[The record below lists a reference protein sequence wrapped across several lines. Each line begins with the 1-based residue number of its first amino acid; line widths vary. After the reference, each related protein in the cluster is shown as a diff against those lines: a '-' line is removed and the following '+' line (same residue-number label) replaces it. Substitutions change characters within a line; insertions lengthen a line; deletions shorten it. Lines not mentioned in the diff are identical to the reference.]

1 MSDETD
7 PPESAALPAQD
18 DLSAPADPARA
29 EGEASA
35 FSAPF
40 VPGQRWRNYQIG
52 DRIETTAGWSYDAVD
67 INLLENIVVHVTSI
81 NEQTEMRAQ
90 AWRELKSLNMP
101 GLLAGDET
109 FDEGE
114 YRYEISH
121 QSPKATLR
129 EWAAARKASLDDV
142 QSLVQQLSDV
152 IIAMH
157 DRGVVH
163 LNLQPDTIFIL
174 SENEGL
180 KVGIGGV
187 EHATV
192 YNQPGLI
199 PVPVD
204 PMYAPPEAAGLAKHS
219 PGAALRAWDWW
230 SLGRI
235 IQELVLGRH
244 VLSIVTN
251 RDVSKPTPELRSRA
265 EVMLLERDPRAPR
278 AGAVEL
284 MPPMS
289 QRLTDLLR
297 GLLTSSRGGR
307 WGTDEV
313 LRWLKQQPVKDRYQ
327 LGRNEELFAWKDRVF
342 TMEEAAE
349 YFTREENWAD
359 GLTNLFDTEDAMTL
373 VSFVGERP
381 EYRPLR
387 ERIEELHKF
396 TRIPNWSDLP
406 EEVRRNAVTAAAW
419 LLIGGEG
426 MRLVLYGQP
435 VDAACIKSLFAR
447 GNIAD
452 GVPMVKAITTLPF
465 IQMIEQADP
474 TAARLLSTLATAMAG
489 ETTLKA
495 IKEGWLNLTNPADYA
510 RVLLLAMEPE
520 RKLLE
525 LRKVLQTRFACSR
538 EPHIQQL
545 FSLEKL
551 RHAELVLLASTAAQP
566 ERFAYVTHDEW
577 TRERHEALKQR
588 AERLARALFWLRLG
602 QVLRAGY
609 PIYGAWPVVLGIWI
623 SVGVAAGW
631 PAGAGKLPGWIL
643 GLVTGAAALRFASGL
658 GLSLLISRKAPG
670 VAPWQFLTKIDR
682 CTHEAI
688 AALGTEAIA
697 PRSAAVRD
705 ELAAISTEVAGLV
718 LNPLP
723 PPLPKAGR
731 VLPAWA
737 GALAGWSL
745 AVLVLVTSYWKP
757 TASSSTQTVDP
768 KAAAAEAIEKALKA
782 GAGEVQRTAEDD
794 FYDNPTK
801 PRARWNVAR
810 PAEAPAVPL
819 AKVKPAS
826 PDDVAMALIEGQ
838 RLLLPYQQ
846 STVDSLIAVP
856 VEGKSGSGLM
866 LYDGRNRRVIERQV
880 LLPAAL
886 PAEQSWIEV
895 DKIKVFYAGPPPP
908 PPAPPPKPEVDPQ
921 KPVDTSDLSEREV
934 RRGAYQD
941 SSPIAEQKATNAQPL
956 SDALDTMSP

>member
-1 MSDETD
+1 MPDETD
-7 PPESAALPAQD
+7 PPESAALPMQD
-18 DLSAPADPARA
+18 DASAPVDLTRA
-29 EGEASA
+29 EGGASA
-35 FSAPF
+35 FKTPF
-40 VPGQRWRNYQIG
+40 VAGQRWRNYQIG
-52 DRIETTAGWSYDAVD
+52 DRIETTTGWCYHAVD
-67 INLLENIVVHVTSI
+67 INLLEEMEIHVLTI

-90 AWRELKSLNMP
+90 AWREIKSMSMP
-101 GLLAGDET
+101 GLLTFGEA

-121 QSPKATLR
+121 HAPKANLR

-142 QSLVQQLSDV
+142 QLLVQQLSDV
-152 IIAMH
+152 IIALH

-163 LNLQPDTIFIL
+163 LNLRPDTIFIL

-180 KVGIGGV
+180 RVGVGGL

-251 RDVSKPTPELRSRA
+251 RDVSKPTPELRARA
-265 EVMLLERDPRAPR
+265 EQMLLERDPRAPR
-278 AGAVEL
+278 AGALEL

-289 QRLTDLLR
+289 QRATDLLR

-359 GLTNLFDTEDAMTL
+359 GLANIFDTADSMSL

-381 EYRPLR
+381 EYRPVR

-396 TRIPNWSDLP
+396 ALIPNWKDLP
-406 EEVRRNAVTAAAW
+406 DEVKRNAITAAAW

-426 MRLVLYGQP
+426 TRFALYGQP

-447 GNIAD
+447 GNMAD

-465 IQMIEQADP
+465 IQMIEKADP
-474 TAARLLSTLATAMAG
+474 GAARLLSTLAGTMEG
-489 ETTLKA
+489 ETTAKA
-495 IKEGWLNLTNPADYA
+495 VKEGWLNLTNPADYA
-510 RVLLLAMEPE
+510 RLLLLAMEPE
-520 RKLLE
+520 RKLLD
-525 LRKVLQTRFACSR
+525 LRHTLQARFACSR

-545 FSLEKL
+545 FSQEKL
-551 RHAELVLLASTAAQP
+551 RHPELVLLASTAAQP
-566 ERFAYVTHDEW
+566 ERFAYVTHEEW
-577 TRERHEALKQR
+577 TRERYEALKQR
-588 AERLARALFWLRLG
+588 AERLVRVLFWLRLG
-602 QVLRAGY
+602 QALRAGY
-609 PIYGAWPVVLGIWI
+609 LIYGAWPIVLGIWI
-623 SVGVAAGW
+623 SVGIVAGW
-631 PAGAGKLPGWIL
+631 PGGVGKMPGYIL
-643 GLVTGAAALRFASGL
+643 GLVAGAAALRFASGL
-658 GLSLLISRKAPG
+658 GLTLLIRRKAPG
-670 VAPWQFLTKIDR
+670 TAPWRFLTKIDR
-682 CTHEAI
+682 CAVEAI
-688 AALGTEAIA
+688 GTEAIA
-697 PRSAAVRD
+697 PRAAVVRG
-705 ELAAISTEVAGLV
+705 ELAAIRSEVTGLV
-718 LNPLP
+718 LKPLP
-723 PPLPKAGR
+723 APLPKAGR
-731 VLPAWA
+731 VMPAW
-737 GALAGWSL
+737 GGTLAGWSL
-745 AVLVLVTSYWKP
+745 VVLVLVMGYWRP
-757 TASSSTQTVDP
+757 SASTAKSPIDP
-768 KAAAAEAIEKALKA
+768 KTAAAEAIEKALKS
-782 GAGEVQRTAEDD
+782 GAGEAQRTAEDY
-794 FYDNPTK
+794 FYDDPTK
-801 PRARWNVAR
+801 PRARWDVAR

-838 RLLLPYQQ
+838 KLLLPYQQ

-856 VEGKSGSGLM
+856 VAGSDGSGLM

-880 LLPAAL
+880 LLPTEL
-886 PAEQSWIEV
+886 PTDKSWFEV
-895 DKIKVFYAGPPPP
+895 DKLKVFYAGAPLPPPP
-908 PPAPPPKPEVDPQ
+908 PPPKPEVDPQ

-956 SDALDTMSP
+956 SDALDTMTP